1 MSGGLDL
8 SRPWDVL
15 RYLAGTPFAS
25 SRVEPISGGTANY
38 IFRLH
43 LERRYEGMQTLV
55 LKHGKAWLPADR
67 SFTLSLE
74 RQVMLSSLFP
84 TSVGS
89 INEEC

>member
-25 SRVEPISGGTANY
+25 SRVEPLSGGTANY

-55 LKHGKAWLPADR
+55 LKHGKGMAPR
-67 SFTLSLE
+67 GQVVYSFFGTAGNALIA
-74 RQVMLSSLFP
+74 FP
-84 TSVGS
+84 D
-89 INEEC
+89 NLKCRKY